1 MKNELITYATAKLAI
16 EKGCDLILF
25 KFIYNKSGKL
35 VREGDIMDH
44 CTQSLL
50 QKWLREEHNIH
61 IMIFP
66 SLDLTE
72 YYVDVVSKEDRTFID
87 TPHNTYEEALEQGL
101 VEALKLINKNEK

>member
-1 MKNELITYATAKLAI
+1 MSGRSFIVPNLEISFETAKLAK
-16 EKGCDLILF
+16 EKGF
-25 KFIYNKSGKL
+25 KGICFQDEMG
-35 VREGDIMDH
+35 GDIFP
-44 CTQSLL
+44 TQALL

-72 YYVDVVSKEDRTFID
+72 YYVDVISKEDRTFID

-101 VEALKLINKNEK
+101 VEALELINKNEK